1 MTDDEAILMVEA
13 EIDRQQA
20 RTRAQRIVDAAKHEY
35 TRWRCRKRGIP
46 VDSNR
51 CKQLMQR
58 AEAVIMRTTEAA
70 KPIRPFVPEAQ
81 SRLLTEAADESG
93 LAALAHFRTDDDGQE
108 WGWITYGTWEDARR
122 HYRTTGAA
130 DG

>member
-20 RTRAQRIVDAAKHEY
+20 RTRAQRTVDAAKHEY

-70 KPIRPFVPEAQ
+70 KPMIVAACPDPNRDVHARSIPTSIGGP
-81 SRLLTEAADESG
+81 LLMV
-93 LAALAHFRTDDDGQE
+93 
-108 WGWITYGTWEDARR
+108 
-122 HYRTTGAA
+122 
-130 DG
+130 